1 MLIRPGKFFTED
13 MSKEGL
19 LTKEKYGSIKR
30 VYIVTQ
36 DDQVMEEEFQMYNI
50 HKSPPHEVKV
60 IAKCGHMVMISQ
72 PHKLSL
78 CLQEIIARNN

>member
-1 MLIRPGKFFTED
+1 MLIRPGKFFVED
-13 MSKEGL
+13 ISKEGL

-30 VYIVTQ
+30 VYVVTQ

-60 IAKCGHMVMISQ
+60 IAKSGHMVMISQ
-72 PHKLSL
+72 PQKLFL
-78 CLQEIIARNN
+78 CLQEIIDSDN